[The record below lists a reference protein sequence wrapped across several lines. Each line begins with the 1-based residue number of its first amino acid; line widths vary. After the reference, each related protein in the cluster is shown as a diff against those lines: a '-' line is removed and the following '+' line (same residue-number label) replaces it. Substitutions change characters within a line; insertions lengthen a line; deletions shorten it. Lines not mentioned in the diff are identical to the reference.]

1 MDQALEMREREQAL
15 FAANRAS
22 GKVALSVRAND
33 GHTRRANV
41 QEAGSLRLR
50 FPNAGDAALEAI
62 ILNTAGGM
70 TGGDCFGVDIDVGEG
85 AKLLVGTT
93 SAEKI
98 YRSLHGDV
106 TVDVKLKVE
115 TGAHLAWLP
124 QETILFDRARY
135 SRRIDVDLAPDA
147 SLVLAEAVVFGRTA
161 MGETVEQ
168 GHLADRW
175 RVRRD
180 DKLLFAENVRLDG
193 AIDRKLTAAAVAA
206 GRVAVAT
213 ILIVPG
219 SEQQVEAV
227 RAVAEQFCGE
237 AAISSWN
244 GIAVARFCARDG
256 ASLRHDMCAVLAAL
270 QISLPRLW
278 LN

>member
-1 MDQALEMREREQAL
+1 MDQRLASRETEQAL

-22 GKVALSVRAND
+22 GDVALSVCASGGR
-33 GHTRRANV
+33 TRRAHV
-41 QEAGSLRLR
+41 HEAGSLRLR
-50 FPNAGDAALEAI
+50 FPNSDDAMLEAI

-70 TGGDCFGVDIDVGEG
+70 TGGDRFDVDIDVGEG

-98 YRSLHGDV
+98 YRSLQGDV

-115 TGAHLAWLP
+115 NGAHLAWLP

-161 MGETVEQ
+161 MGETVAQ
-168 GHLADRW
+168 GCLIDRW
-175 RVRRD
+175 RIRRD
-180 DKLLFAENVRLDG
+180 GKLLFAENVRLDG
-193 AIDRKLTAAAVAA
+193 DIHRKLAAIAVAA
-206 GRVAVAT
+206 GRMAVAT

-219 SEQQVEAV
+219 TERQVEAV
-227 RAVAEQFCGE
+227 RAAAELFLGE

-244 GIAVARFCARDG
+244 GVAVTRFCANDS
-256 ASLRHDMCAVLAAL
+256 AALRHDMCAVLAAL
-270 QISLPRLW
+270 DLALPRLW